1 MSTKRA
7 RRVSARVEDG
17 DAGDGLMA
25 RLIDRTFENP
35 AMSGGLLVMALTA
48 TAIISNATLLQ
59 GVRHPEPLFTTRPAE
74 AAPGP
79 AVAQA
84 PVGPQT
90 ADWVINTAPMPH
102 LSPRRA
108 TVVAMAPAPAP
119 TAAPDITAMLSE
131 SPTPPASIPDPQAG
145 ERALL
150 IEIQRELA
158 RVGLYRDAIDGV
170 TGPRTT
176 AAIKAFE
183 TAAGIVI
190 TGQPSPELLVAL
202 RQPMPPA
209 DTRAIAPRTTEADI
223 EALALS
229 RREHERGQLIA
240 AEERRAAEARQRENV
255 RIVQLALN
263 RIGYGPLATE
273 GSDDGATRDAIRRF
287 ELDNG
292 LPITG
297 AASDAVIARLIAIGA
312 IKPG

>member
-7 RRVSARVEDG
+7 RRVSAHAADEES
-17 DAGDGLMA
+17 GDGLMA

-74 AAPGP
+74 VAGAPP
-79 AVAQA
+79 VAQT

-90 ADWVINTAPMPH
+90 ADWMIDTAPMPH

-108 TVVAMAPAPAP
+108 ATAVVAPAPAGDI
-119 TAAPDITAMLSE
+119 AAILAE
-131 SPTPPASIPDPQAG
+131 TPMPPVAIPDPRAADA
-145 ERALL
+145 ALL

-170 TGPRTT
+170 SGPRTT

-183 TAAGIVI
+183 TAAGIVV
-190 TGQPSPELLVAL
+190 TGLPSPDLLTAL

-209 DTRAIAPRTTEADI
+209 DTRTILPRAAGADV

-229 RREHERGQLIA
+229 RREHERAQLIA
-240 AEERRAAEARQRENV
+240 AEERRAAEERQRENV

-273 GSDDGATRDAIRRF
+273 GADDGDTRDAIRRF

-297 AASDAVIARLIAIGA
+297 AATDEVIARLIAIGA
-312 IKPG
+312 IRPG